1 MRDMLER
8 GQIEEDRRVRGEET
22 EENETAL
29 VLLLLLLLL
38 SLHFTFNKS

>member
-1 MRDMLER
+1 MRDTLER
-8 GQIEEDRRVRGEET
+8 GQIGKDRRVRGEET

-29 VLLLLLLLL
+29 VLLLLL

>member
-1 MRDMLER
+1 MRDTLKR
-8 GQIEEDRRVRGEET
+8 GQIGKDRRVRGEET

-29 VLLLLLLLL
+29 VLLLLLL